1 MSNDMLISPGLD
13 GCNELIS
20 TICTAVWVENSFM
33 VFHKAIPLLH
43 RKTSCR
49 KKRNPRRPSRERGYL
64 VRLRVKR
71 PMWDTRPDIE
81 TCFLAHVFFFH
92 KYSPWFST
100 SLDKQTV
107 FRGIYAVLLSFGEI
121 VCSQWRGRIPIAFL
135 AWFIACWILNQ
146 LHQVVHQLH
155 IVLFAHYMLVPS
167 STYKH
172 IIYPFSHLQSFKL
185 HVLPHQCLLQTT
197 TFSLIFV

>member
-1 MSNDMLISPGLD
+1 MGS
-13 GCNELIS
+13 NELIS
-20 TICTAVWVENSFM
+20 NICTAVWVENSFM
-33 VFHKAIPLLH
+33 VFHKAIPLFH

-49 KKRNPRRPSRERGYL
+49 KKRNPRRPSRERGFL

-107 FRGIYAVLLSFGEI
+107 FSGKYMQFYWALVRLFS
-121 VCSQWRGRIPIAFL
+121 RIPIAFL
-135 AWFIACWILNQ
+135 GWFIACWSST
-146 LHQVVHQLH
+146 V
-155 IVLFAHYMLVPS
+155 APS
-167 STYKH
+167 SSPTPYCF
-172 IIYPFSHLQSFKL
+172 IFASYVGTIFN
-185 HVLPHQCLLQTT
+185 LQTYHLS
-197 TFSLIFV
+197 F